1 MKKILQTINRLSLIL
16 VLGTAL
22 SLSACSTGTKEGD
35 TNVEDGSA
43 KDKNPEK
50 RVNQQPENS
59 AAADSI
65 ANSDDP
71 DANKTYQKVDPDNGT
86 RDADNDGQADQ

>member
-1 MKKILQTINRLSLIL
+1 MKKIFQTVNKLSM
-16 VLGTAL
+16 VLLLGAAL
-22 SLSACSTGTKEGD
+22 SLSACSTGTKDGD

-43 KDKNPEK
+43 KNKNPE
-50 RVNQQPENS
+50 NENIQQPVNS
-59 AAADSI
+59 AAADSA

-86 RDADNDGQADQ
+86 RDADNDGQADK

>member
-1 MKKILQTINRLSLIL
+1 MKKILQTINRLSLML

-22 SLSACSTGTKEGD
+22 SLSACSTGTKDGD
-35 TNVEDGSA
+35 TNVESGSA
-43 KDKNPEK
+43 KDKNPEEQ
-50 RVNQQPENS
+50 NSQQSENS

-71 DANKTYQKVDPDNGT
+71 DANKIYQKVDPDNGT
-86 RDADNDGQADQ
+86 RDADNDGKAD